1 MGKLKFCANISW
13 LYKDSP
19 VLERYQRARDDGF
32 EGVEMGWPYEFST
45 EELAAAKQSAGI
57 EQVLINSGCGETLG
71 LASVHDKK
79 DEFRKELE
87 QAITYAQALDC
98 KRVHIMAGRV
108 ERSERPKA
116 YETYVGNLYWAA
128 DRLKQEDMIGLIE
141 PINKYD
147 VPGYFLNDSSQAVG
161 VLELVDRPNL
171 KYQLDFYHLQI
182 MNGDLTRNLKNL
194 FPHVGHIQVSQVP
207 TRNQP
212 SFPGE
217 INYPYIFSLL
227 EDLEYDGWIG
237 CEYKPSKSTSETLD
251 WFKTYVEYY

>member
-19 VLERYQRARDDGF
+19 LLERYQLAKIDGF
-32 EGVEMGWPYEFST
+32 EGVEMAWPYEFNAV
-45 EELAAAKQSAGI
+45 ELAAIKNVAGV
-57 EQVLINSGCGETLG
+57 EQVLINSGSVETLG
-71 LASVHDKK
+71 LAAVPDKR
-79 DEFRKELE
+79 DGFRKELD
-87 QAITYAQALDC
+87 QAITYAKALSC
-98 KRVHIMAGRV
+98 RRVHIMAGRV

-116 YETYVGNLYWAA
+116 YETYVKNLCYAA

-147 VPGYFLNDSSQAVG
+147 VPGYFLNDTMNAVG
-161 VLELVDRPNL
+161 ILELVDRPNL

-194 FPHVGHIQVSQVP
+194 FPHIGHIQIAQVP

-212 SFPGE
+212 DFPGE
-217 INYPYIFSLL
+217 INYPYIFSVL
-227 EDLEYDGWIG
+227 EDLGYDGWIG
-237 CEYKPSKSTSETLD
+237 CEYKPSKDTSETLD